1 MIEKIGMNLVPA
13 AGTGGVGR
21 SIAGA
26 IGNAAGVPGAN
37 FASFVKGFAE
47 QSVNATQGGE
57 NLSLKAVDKD
67 AELVDV
73 VSAVSNAEVTLD
85 TVVTL
90 RDRVIQAYQ
99 EIIRMPV

>member
-1 MIEKIGMNLVPA
+1 MLDKLGTLLVPTAGVTSKALGAATSA
-13 AGTGGVGR
+13 AGG
-21 SIAGA
+21 
-26 IGNAAGVPGAN
+26 
-37 FASFVKGFAE
+37 GFADLVKSFAN
-47 QSVNATQGGE
+47 QSIDATSQGE
-57 NLSLKAVDKD
+57 TASTKAIDKD